1 MGKQANSRTEEWEN
15 LNAKRDQEKDL
26 ASELRGQKK
35 KNIIL
40 REGSDWPLDRLTP
53 NREISNDPCSPQ
65 IQKSKP

>member
-35 KNIIL
+35 KKYYLERGI
-40 REGSDWPLDRLTP
+40 
-53 NREISNDPCSPQ
+53 
-65 IQKSKP
+65 